1 MHSRSAKLK
10 VAASLAVALLLAVAW
25 RSGALSLFA
34 DPERMRDL
42 LRGQGAYGYVVFV
55 GAFAILQALG
65 IPMMAFV
72 VGATYVWPKPIAFA
86 LSVAGVLGSSS
97 LGFGF
102 ARFVARE
109 WIAQRLPPRMRGVD
123 QKVGERA
130 FATIF
135 VMRLVFWGNPIVH
148 ALFGISKVRFSQY
161 FFASLAA
168 YVPIIAA
175 GVWASSYAIDFIKDR
190 PLSEWLPWA
199 ALVVAAAV
207 AFRVYRAR
215 AKKREEDKDRAAAEA
230 PAVE

>member
-1 MHSRSAKLK
+1 MSRGSTKLK
-10 VAASLAVALLLAVAW
+10 VAALGAVLALLVVAW
-25 RSGALSLFA
+25 RLGVLEVFA

-42 LRGQGAYGYVVFV
+42 LLQQGTLGYAVFV
-55 GAFAILQALG
+55 LAFAILQALG

-72 VGATYVWPKPIAFA
+72 VGATYVWPKPVAFA

-109 WIAQRLPPRMRGVD
+109 WIAARLPPRMRGVD
-123 QKVGERA
+123 KKVGERA
-130 FATIF
+130 FVTIF
-135 VMRLVFWGNPIVH
+135 VMRLIFWGNPIVH

-168 YVPIIAA
+168 YVPIIAG
-175 GVWASSYAIDFIKDR
+175 GVWASGYAIDFIKGR

-199 ALVVAAAV
+199 AAVVVVAILI
-207 AFRVYRAR
+207 RVYRAR
-215 AKKREEDKDRAAAEA
+215 AKKDASSS
-230 PAVE
+230 